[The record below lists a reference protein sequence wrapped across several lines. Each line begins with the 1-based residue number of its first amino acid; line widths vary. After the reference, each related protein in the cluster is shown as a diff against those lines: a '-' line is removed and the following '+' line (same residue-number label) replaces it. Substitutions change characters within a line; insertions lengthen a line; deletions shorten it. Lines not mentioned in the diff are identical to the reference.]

1 MGGLIQE
8 LLRRLRLQGPSL
20 PRQGCVWWTTGI
32 HLNSSTSVCITTIK
46 LISPKTGGVLLLT
59 EPQGDG

>member
-8 LLRRLRLQGPSL
+8 WLRRLRLQGPSL
-20 PRQGCVWWTTGI
+20 PQGCVWWTTGI

-46 LISPKTGGVLLLT
+46 LISPETGGVLLQT
-59 EPQGDG
+59 EPRGDG